1 MQITVALRQ
10 HVEVCVQIHTQKLTY
25 YVLSQVNGEEEAPCI
40 RLFVELQL
48 PLERK
53 RGSFQIVIKASPC
66 HLHSQTTSLPR
77 HLTCG
82 RLTPSDLF
90 RLFSASLWSLV
101 DTMHEIV
108 TLQFGQQSNYLGTH
122 FWNTQVGS

>member
-1 MQITVALRQ
+1 MCKRS
-10 HVEVCVQIHTQKLTY
+10 Y
-25 YVLSQVNGEEEAPCI
+25 D

-53 RGSFQIVIKASPC
+53 WGSLQIVIKASSC

-77 HLTCG
+77 HPTCSH
-82 RLTPSDLF
+82 LVPSDLF
-90 RLFSASLWSLV
+90 HLFLRSLV
-101 DTMHEIV
+101 YTMHEIV